1 MKKKVSNWVRQNT
14 LPLALSVIFLAVGTL
29 LGLGINYQLDFGFRF
44 DDKINPT
51 DLLQVFVGVILVWV
65 IASSL
70 EKKKLAERNSKE
82 ILQRRVRELHTL
94 VDQFSEHKFNDNYA
108 YVDATSALKRIETG
122 LESIRRLIEATGLIF
137 PDSLLDDVN
146 NSSTQLDGLLTNT
159 PLRDQEDD
167 AQAELTLAGGICT
180 FGDDLLT
187 RLNESFDQL
196 KHALLELEIRI
207 NVEDVP
213 TTGDE

>member
-1 MKKKVSNWVRQNT
+1 MLKKVSNWLRQNT
-14 LPLALSVIFLAVGTL
+14 LALALSAIFLAVGIVF
-29 LGLGINYQLDFGFRF
+29 GVGINYRLNFGMRF

-65 IASSL
+65 IASGL
-70 EKKKLAERNSKE
+70 EKKKLAERNSKD

-122 LESIRRLIEATGLIF
+122 LESIRRLIKATGLVF
-137 PDSLLDDVN
+137 PDFLLDDVN
-146 NSSTQLDGLLTNT
+146 SSATELDGLLTNT

-180 FGDDLLT
+180 FGGDLLT
-187 RLNESFDQL
+187 RLNECFDTL

-207 NVEDVP
+207 NVENVP
-213 TTGDE
+213 AT